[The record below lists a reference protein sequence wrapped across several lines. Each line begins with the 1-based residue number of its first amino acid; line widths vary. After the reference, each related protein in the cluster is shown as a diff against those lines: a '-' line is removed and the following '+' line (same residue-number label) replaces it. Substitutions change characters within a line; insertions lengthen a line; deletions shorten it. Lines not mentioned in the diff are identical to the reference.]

1 MQILIKCLP
10 TGKAIN
16 VIKDDFI
23 GIVDRLYFEQGK
35 EAIQHALDVISNY
48 KFYAIQA
55 RIAIKQID

>member
-1 MQILIKCLP
+1 MP